1 MSAQKKSFATER
13 HGHRA
18 SHYVNELNLVQK
30 LPMIVW
36 PFLIATSN
44 LRASYPA
51 RYHVTLPLTNINN
64 VNALGPSQSV
74 INLSKD

>member
-44 LRASYPA
+44 LRYPA